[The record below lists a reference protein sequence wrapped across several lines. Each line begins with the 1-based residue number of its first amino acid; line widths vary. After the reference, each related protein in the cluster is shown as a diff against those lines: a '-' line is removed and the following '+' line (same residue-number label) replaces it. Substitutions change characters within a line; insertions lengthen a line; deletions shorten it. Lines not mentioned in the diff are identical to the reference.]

1 MLYLVKIDISKGTVL
16 TNNTY
21 VDAGVETV
29 YRWFWTN
36 RVFNSSYQYTKDFDT
51 LKITLGLNS
60 NVKFS
65 QTEYWLCELSDIYG
79 VGDENIGTHN
89 LHKSLSAKVQKVGH
103 SDDKL
108 PNVKGDIS
116 ITLEDNFGVFQLDS
130 NNKYD
135 LTIYEGN
142 ESITNVPENPSTKFS
157 HQQMSEFPYI
167 NPLNAVG

>member
-1 MLYLVKIDISKGTVL
+1 
-16 TNNTY
+16 
-21 VDAGVETV
+21 
-29 YRWFWTN
+29 
-36 RVFNSSYQYTKDFDT
+36 
-51 LKITLGLNS
+51 
-60 NVKFS
+60 
-65 QTEYWLCELSDIYG
+65 LCELSDING

-157 HQQMSEFPYI
+157 H
-167 NPLNAVG
+167 